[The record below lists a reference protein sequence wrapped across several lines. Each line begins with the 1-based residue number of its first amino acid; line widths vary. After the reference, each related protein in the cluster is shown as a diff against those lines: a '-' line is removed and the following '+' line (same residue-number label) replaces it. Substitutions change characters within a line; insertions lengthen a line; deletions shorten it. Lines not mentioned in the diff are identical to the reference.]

1 MLTKKLKKTH
11 FTYCCEKCDFS
22 TSNKNDYTRHLSTGK
37 HQMLTNVDKKTQKNS
52 KPFQCDCGKQYKHRQ
67 SLFVHKKKCKIIE
80 QQQQLQDINENG
92 ITTEMFV
99 TLMNQNTEII
109 KENCKLQ
116 NTIHDIVPKIGNN
129 NKMISNTNNFNIN
142 IFLNENCKDAL
153 NITEFVESLKLQLD
167 DLMYSRQN
175 GAIEGISNV
184 LIKGLNELE
193 IEKRPLHCT
202 DVKRET
208 LYIKD
213 ENGWEK
219 ENKDKEKL
227 KKAIFTTQQRQ
238 ARLIQDW
245 QNENPDWADSMAKM
259 EEFHQFVQKVY
270 MDDGEEN
277 KVIKN
282 IAKNVHIDPKKI
294 ENK

>member
-1 MLTKKLKKTH
+1 MLTQKTPKNPKE
-11 FTYCCEKCDFS
+11 FFCKNCDFIS
-22 TSNKNDYTRHLSTGK
+22 SNKKDYDRHLATDK
-37 HQMLTNVDKKTQKNS
+37 HKMLTNVDKKTPKNP
-52 KPFQCDCGKQYKHRQ
+52 KPFQCECGKQYKHRQ
-67 SLFVHKKKCKIIE
+67 SLSVHKKKCKIKNNELLEKIVE
-80 QQQQLQDINENG
+80 NKTINEKD
-92 ITTEMFV
+92 M
-99 TLMNQNTEII
+99 MS
-109 KENCKLQ
+109 
-116 NTIHDIVPKIGNN
+116 VPKEMWERVMNHMDKQQEALVCLSSKSSKTIN
-129 NKMISNTNNFNIN
+129 NNFNIQ

-153 NITEFVESLKLQLD
+153 SITEFVDSLQLKLE
-167 DLMYSRQN
+167 DLLYSKQN

-184 LIKGLNELE
+184 IIKGLNELD

-238 ARLIQDW
+238 ARLIKEW

-282 IAKNVHIDPKKI
+282 IAKNVHIDQKKI

>member
-1 MLTKKLKKTH
+1 MLTQKTPKNPKE
-11 FTYCCEKCDFS
+11 FFCKKCDFVS
-22 TSNKNDYTRHLSTGK
+22 SNKKDYDRHLATDK
-37 HQMLTNVDKKTQKNS
+37 HKVLTNVDKKTPKNP
-52 KPFQCDCGKQYKHRQ
+52 KPFQCVCGKQYKHRQ
-67 SLFVHKKKCKIIE
+67 SLSVHKKKCKIVENVIVE
-80 QQQQLQDINENG
+80 DTPENKLINEKDMMSVP
-92 ITTEMFV
+92 IEMWERV
-99 TLMNQNTEII
+99 MNHMDKQQEALVSLSS
-109 KENCKLQ
+109 KSSK
-116 NTIHDIVPKIGNN
+116 TIN
-129 NKMISNTNNFNIN
+129 NNFNIN
-142 IFLNENCKDAL
+142 IFLNETCKDAL
-153 NITEFVESLKLQLD
+153 SITDFVNSLQLKLE
-167 DLMYSRQN
+167 DLLYSKQN

-184 LIKGLNELE
+184 IIKGLNELD

-238 ARLIQDW
+238 AKLIKEW
-245 QNENPDWADSMAKM
+245 QKENPDWADNMAKM
-259 EEFHQFVQKVY
+259 EEFHQFVQKIY

-282 IAKNVHIDPKKI
+282 IAKEVQLDKS
-294 ENK
+294 

>member
-1 MLTKKLKKTH
+1 MLTQKTPKNPKE
-11 FTYCCEKCDFS
+11 FFCKNCDFVS
-22 TSNKNDYTRHLSTGK
+22 SNKKDYDRHLATDK
-37 HQMLTNVDKKTQKNS
+37 HKMLTNVDKKTPKNP
-52 KPFQCDCGKQYKHRQ
+52 KPFQCVCGKQYKHRQ
-67 SLFVHKKKCKIIE
+67 SLSVHKKKCKIVENVIVE
-80 QQQQLQDINENG
+80 DTPENKLINEKDMMSVP
-92 ITTEMFV
+92 IEMWERV
-99 TLMNQNTEII
+99 MNHMDKQQEALVSLSS
-109 KENCKLQ
+109 KSSK
-116 NTIHDIVPKIGNN
+116 TIN
-129 NKMISNTNNFNIN
+129 NNFNIQ

-153 NITEFVESLKLQLD
+153 SITEFVDSLQLKLE
-167 DLMYSRQN
+167 DLLYSKQN

-184 LIKGLNELE
+184 IIKGLNELD

-219 ENKDKEKL
+219 ENKDKDKL

-238 ARLIQDW
+238 ARLIQEW
-245 QNENPDWADSMAKM
+245 QNENPDWADSLSKM
-259 EEFHQFVQKVY
+259 EEFHQFVQTIY

-282 IAKNVHIDPKKI
+282 IAKEVQL
-294 ENK
+294 NKN

>member
-1 MLTKKLKKTH
+1 MLTQKTPKTPKD
-11 FTYCCEKCDFS
+11 FCCKICDFVS
-22 TSNKNDYTRHLSTGK
+22 YNKKDYDRHLATDK
-37 HQMLTNVDKKTQKNS
+37 HKMLTNVDKKTPKNP
-52 KPFQCDCGKQYKHRQ
+52 KPFQCVCGKQYKHRQ
-67 SLFVHKKKCKIIE
+67 SLSVHKKKCKIVENVIVE
-80 QQQQLQDINENG
+80 DTPENKLINEKDMMSVP
-92 ITTEMFV
+92 IEMWERV
-99 TLMNQNTEII
+99 MNHMDKQQEALVSLSS
-109 KENCKLQ
+109 KSSK
-116 NTIHDIVPKIGNN
+116 TIN
-129 NKMISNTNNFNIN
+129 NNFNIN
-142 IFLNENCKDAL
+142 IFLNETCKDAL
-153 NITEFVESLKLQLD
+153 SITDFVNSLQLKLE
-167 DLMYSRQN
+167 DLLYSKQN

-184 LIKGLNELE
+184 IIKGLNELD

-238 ARLIQDW
+238 ARLIKEW
-245 QNENPDWADSMAKM
+245 QKENPDWADSMAKM

-282 IAKNVHIDPKKI
+282 IAKNVHIDQKKI

>member
-1 MLTKKLKKTH
+1 MLTRKPQKTPKE
-11 FTYCCEKCDFS
+11 FYCNICDFIS
-22 TSNKNDYTRHLSTGK
+22 SNKKDFERHLATDK
-37 HQMLTNVDKKTQKNS
+37 HKMLTNVDKKTPKNP
-52 KPFQCDCGKQYKHRQ
+52 KPFQCVCGKQYKHRQ
-67 SLFVHKKKCKIIE
+67 SLSIHKKKCKIINNE
-80 QQQQLQDINENG
+80 TLEKTSENKIINEKD
-92 ITTEMFV
+92 M
-99 TLMNQNTEII
+99 MS
-109 KENCKLQ
+109 
-116 NTIHDIVPKIGNN
+116 VPKEMWEHVMNHMDKQQEALVCLSSKSSKTIN
-129 NKMISNTNNFNIN
+129 NNFNIQ

-153 NITEFVESLKLQLD
+153 SITEFVDSLQLKLE
-167 DLMYSRQN
+167 DLLYSKQN

-184 LIKGLNELE
+184 IIKGLNELD

-238 ARLIQDW
+238 ARLIQEW
-245 QNENPDWADSMAKM
+245 QNENPDWADSLSKM
-259 EEFHQFVQKVY
+259 EEFHQFVQKIY

-282 IAKNVHIDPKKI
+282 IAKEVQLTKN
-294 ENK
+294 

>member
-1 MLTKKLKKTH
+1 MLTQKTPKNPKE
-11 FTYCCEKCDFS
+11 FFCKKCDFIS
-22 TSNKNDYTRHLSTGK
+22 SNKKDYDRHLATDK
-37 HQMLTNVDKKTQKNS
+37 HKMLTNVDKKTPKNP
-52 KPFQCDCGKQYKHRQ
+52 KPFQCECGKQYKHRQ
-67 SLFVHKKKCKIIE
+67 SLSVHKKKCKIKNNEILE
-80 QQQQLQDINENG
+80 KMVENKTINEKD
-92 ITTEMFV
+92 M
-99 TLMNQNTEII
+99 MS
-109 KENCKLQ
+109 
-116 NTIHDIVPKIGNN
+116 VPKEMWERVMNHMDKQQEALVCLSSKSSKTIN
-129 NKMISNTNNFNIN
+129 NNFNIQ

-153 NITEFVESLKLQLD
+153 SITEFVDSLQLKLE
-167 DLMYSRQN
+167 DLLYSKQN

-184 LIKGLNELE
+184 IIKGLNELD

-238 ARLIQDW
+238 ARLIHDW
-245 QNENPDWADSMAKM
+245 QKENPDWADSMAKM
-259 EEFHQFVQKVY
+259 EEFHQFVQKIY

-282 IAKNVHIDPKKI
+282 IAKQVQIDKC
-294 ENK
+294 

>member
-11 FTYCCEKCDFS
+11 LNFCCEKCDFT
-22 TSNKNDYTRHLSTGK
+22 TSNKNDYARHLSTGK
-37 HQMLTNVDKKTQKNS
+37 HQMLTNADKKTQKNS
-52 KPFQCDCGKQYKHRQ
+52 NPFQCDCGKQYKHRQ

-80 QQQQLQDINENG
+80 QQQQLQDINDNG

-116 NTIHDIVPKIGNN
+116 NTIHDMVPKIGN

-184 LIKGLNELE
+184 LIKGLNDLE

-202 DVKRET
+202 DIKRET

-227 KKAIFTTQQRQ
+227 KKAIFITQQRQ
-238 ARLIQDW
+238 ARLIKEW
-245 QNENPDWADSMAKM
+245 QKENPDWADSMAKM

-282 IAKNVHIDPKKI
+282 IAKNVHIDQKKI

>member
-1 MLTKKLKKTH
+1 MLTQKTPKNPKE
-11 FTYCCEKCDFS
+11 FFCKNCDFVS
-22 TSNKNDYTRHLSTGK
+22 SNKKDYDRHLATDK
-37 HQMLTNVDKKTQKNS
+37 HKMLTNVDKKTPKNP
-52 KPFQCDCGKQYKHRQ
+52 KPFQCVCGKQYKHRQ
-67 SLFVHKKKCKIIE
+67 SLSVHKKKCKIVENVIVE
-80 QQQQLQDINENG
+80 DTPENKLINEKDMMSVP
-92 ITTEMFV
+92 IEMWERV
-99 TLMNQNTEII
+99 MNHMDKQQEALVSLSS
-109 KENCKLQ
+109 KSSK
-116 NTIHDIVPKIGNN
+116 TIN
-129 NKMISNTNNFNIN
+129 NNFNIN
-142 IFLNENCKDAL
+142 IFLNETCKDAL
-153 NITEFVESLKLQLD
+153 SITDFVNSLQLKLE
-167 DLMYSRQN
+167 DLLYSKQN

-184 LIKGLNELE
+184 IIKGLNELD

-238 ARLIQDW
+238 ARLIKEW
-245 QNENPDWADSMAKM
+245 QKENPDWADSMAKM

>member
-1 MLTKKLKKTH
+1 MLTQKTP
-11 FTYCCEKCDFS
+11 
-22 TSNKNDYTRHLSTGK
+22 KNP
-37 HQMLTNVDKKTQKNS
+37 
-52 KPFQCDCGKQYKHRQ
+52 KPFQCVCGKQYKHRQ
-67 SLFVHKKKCKIIE
+67 SLSVHKKKCKIVENVIVE
-80 QQQQLQDINENG
+80 DTSENKLINEKD
-92 ITTEMFV
+92 M
-99 TLMNQNTEII
+99 MS
-109 KENCKLQ
+109 
-116 NTIHDIVPKIGNN
+116 VPKEMWERVMNHMDKQQEALVCLSSKSSKTIN
-129 NKMISNTNNFNIN
+129 NNFNIQ

-153 NITEFVESLKLQLD
+153 SITEFVDSLQLKLE
-167 DLMYSRQN
+167 DLLYSKQN

-184 LIKGLNELE
+184 IIKGLNELD

-213 ENGWEK
+213 ANGWEK

-238 ARLIQDW
+238 ARLIHDW
-245 QNENPDWADSMAKM
+245 QKENPDWADSMAKM
-259 EEFHQFVQKVY
+259 EEFHQFVQKIY

-282 IAKNVHIDPKKI
+282 IAKQVQIDKC
-294 ENK
+294 

>member
-1 MLTKKLKKTH
+1 MLTQKTPKNPKE
-11 FTYCCEKCDFS
+11 FFCKNCDFIS
-22 TSNKNDYTRHLSTGK
+22 SNKKDYDRHLATDK
-37 HQMLTNVDKKTQKNS
+37 HKMLTNVDKKTPKNP
-52 KPFQCDCGKQYKHRQ
+52 KPFQCECGKQYKHRQ
-67 SLFVHKKKCKIIE
+67 SLSVHKKKCKIKNNEILE
-80 QQQQLQDINENG
+80 KMVENKTINEKD
-92 ITTEMFV
+92 M
-99 TLMNQNTEII
+99 MS
-109 KENCKLQ
+109 
-116 NTIHDIVPKIGNN
+116 VPKEMWERVMNHMDKQQEALVCLSSKSSKTIN
-129 NKMISNTNNFNIN
+129 NNFNIQ

-153 NITEFVESLKLQLD
+153 SITEFVDSLQLKLE
-167 DLMYSRQN
+167 DLLYSKQN

-184 LIKGLNELE
+184 IIKGLNELD

-202 DVKRET
+202 DIKRET

-238 ARLIQDW
+238 ARLIHDW
-245 QNENPDWADSMAKM
+245 QKENPDWADSMAKM
-259 EEFHQFVQKVY
+259 EEFHQFVQKIY

-282 IAKNVHIDPKKI
+282 IAKQVQIDKC
-294 ENK
+294 

>member
-11 FTYCCEKCDFS
+11 LNFCCEKCDF
-22 TSNKNDYTRHLSTGK
+22 TTCNKNDYTRHLSTGK
-37 HQMLTNVDKKTQKNS
+37 HQMLTNADKKTQKNS

-80 QQQQLQDINENG
+80 QQQQLQDINDNG

-184 LIKGLNELE
+184 LIKGLNDLE

-202 DVKRET
+202 DIKRET

-238 ARLIQDW
+238 ARLIKEW

-282 IAKNVHIDPKKI
+282 IAKNVHIDQKKI

>member
-1 MLTKKLKKTH
+1 MLTRKPQKTPKD
-11 FTYCCEKCDFS
+11 FCCNICDFIS
-22 TSNKNDYTRHLSTGK
+22 FNKKDYERHLATDK
-37 HQMLTNVDKKTQKNS
+37 HKMLTNVDKKTPKNP
-52 KPFQCDCGKQYKHRQ
+52 KPFQCECGKQYKHRQ
-67 SLFVHKKKCKIIE
+67 SLSVHKKKCKIINNE
-80 QQQQLQDINENG
+80 ILEKTSENKIINEKD
-92 ITTEMFV
+92 M
-99 TLMNQNTEII
+99 MS
-109 KENCKLQ
+109 
-116 NTIHDIVPKIGNN
+116 VPKEMWERVMNHMDKQQEALVSLSSKSSKTIN
-129 NKMISNTNNFNIN
+129 NNFNIQ

-153 NITEFVESLKLQLD
+153 SITEFVDSLQLKLE
-167 DLMYSRQN
+167 DLLYSKQN

-184 LIKGLNELE
+184 IIKGLNELD

-219 ENKDKEKL
+219 ENKDKDKL

-238 ARLIQDW
+238 ARLIQEW
-245 QNENPDWADSMAKM
+245 QNENPDWADSLSKM
-259 EEFHQFVQKVY
+259 EEFHQFVQTIY

-282 IAKNVHIDPKKI
+282 IAKEVQL
-294 ENK
+294 NKN

>member
-1 MLTKKLKKTH
+1 MLTQKTPKNPKE
-11 FTYCCEKCDFS
+11 FFCKKCDFVS
-22 TSNKNDYTRHLSTGK
+22 SNKKDYDRHLATDK
-37 HQMLTNVDKKTQKNS
+37 HKMLTNVDKKTPKNP
-52 KPFQCDCGKQYKHRQ
+52 KPFQCECGKQYKHRQ
-67 SLFVHKKKCKIIE
+67 SLSVHKKKCKIKNNEILE
-80 QQQQLQDINENG
+80 KIVENKTINEKD
-92 ITTEMFV
+92 M
-99 TLMNQNTEII
+99 MS
-109 KENCKLQ
+109 
-116 NTIHDIVPKIGNN
+116 VPKEMWERVMNHMDKQQEALVCLSSKSSKTIN
-129 NKMISNTNNFNIN
+129 NNFNIQ

-153 NITEFVESLKLQLD
+153 SITEFVDSLQLKLE
-167 DLMYSRQN
+167 DLLYSKQN

-184 LIKGLNELE
+184 IIKGLNELD

-238 ARLIQDW
+238 ARLIKEW
-245 QNENPDWADSMAKM
+245 QKENPDWADSMAKM
-259 EEFHQFVQKVY
+259 EEFHQFVQKIY

-282 IAKNVHIDPKKI
+282 IAKQVQIDKC
-294 ENK
+294 

>member
-11 FTYCCEKCDFS
+11 FTYCCEKCDFI

-37 HQMLTNVDKKTQKNS
+37 HQMLTNADKKTQKNS

-80 QQQQLQDINENG
+80 QQQQLQDINDNG

-116 NTIHDIVPKIGNN
+116 NTIHDMVPKIGN

-167 DLMYSRQN
+167 DLMYSKQN

-184 LIKGLNELE
+184 LIKGLNELD

-202 DVKRET
+202 DIKRET

-238 ARLIQDW
+238 ARLIKEW

-282 IAKNVHIDPKKI
+282 IAKNVHIDQKKI

>member
-1 MLTKKLKKTH
+1 MLTQKTPKNPKE
-11 FTYCCEKCDFS
+11 FFCKNCDFIS
-22 TSNKNDYTRHLSTGK
+22 SNKKDYDRHLATDK
-37 HQMLTNVDKKTQKNS
+37 HKMLTNVDKKTPKNP
-52 KPFQCDCGKQYKHRQ
+52 KPFQCVCGKQYKHRQ
-67 SLFVHKKKCKIIE
+67 SLSVHKKKCKIVENVIVE
-80 QQQQLQDINENG
+80 DTPENKLINEKD
-92 ITTEMFV
+92 M
-99 TLMNQNTEII
+99 MS
-109 KENCKLQ
+109 
-116 NTIHDIVPKIGNN
+116 VPKEMWERVMNHMDKQQEALVCLSSKSSKTIN
-129 NKMISNTNNFNIN
+129 NNFNIQ

-153 NITEFVESLKLQLD
+153 SITEFVDSLQLKLE
-167 DLMYSRQN
+167 DLLYSKQN

-184 LIKGLNELE
+184 IIKGLNELD

-238 ARLIQDW
+238 ARLIKEW
-245 QNENPDWADSMAKM
+245 QKENPDWADSMAKM
-259 EEFHQFVQKVY
+259 EEFHQFVQKIY

-282 IAKNVHIDPKKI
+282 IAKEVQLDKS
-294 ENK
+294 

>member
-11 FTYCCEKCDFS
+11 FNFCCEKCDFTS
-22 TSNKNDYTRHLSTGK
+22 SNKNDYTRHLSTGK
-37 HQMLTNVDKKTQKNS
+37 HQMLTNADKKTQKNS

-80 QQQQLQDINENG
+80 QQQQLQDINDNG

-116 NTIHDIVPKIGNN
+116 NTIHDMVPKIGN

-184 LIKGLNELE
+184 LIKGLNELD

-202 DVKRET
+202 DIKRET

-238 ARLIQDW
+238 ARLIKEW

-282 IAKNVHIDPKKI
+282 IAKNVHIDQKKI

>member
-1 MLTKKLKKTH
+1 MLTQKTPKNPKE
-11 FTYCCEKCDFS
+11 FFCKKCDFIS
-22 TSNKNDYTRHLSTGK
+22 SNKKDYDRHLATDK
-37 HQMLTNVDKKTQKNS
+37 HKMLTNVDKKTPKNP
-52 KPFQCDCGKQYKHRQ
+52 KPFQCECGKQYKHRQ
-67 SLFVHKKKCKIIE
+67 SLSVHKKKCKIINNVILE
-80 QQQQLQDINENG
+80 KTSENKIINEKD
-92 ITTEMFV
+92 M
-99 TLMNQNTEII
+99 MS
-109 KENCKLQ
+109 
-116 NTIHDIVPKIGNN
+116 VPKEMWERVMNHMDKQQEALVCLSSKSSKTIN
-129 NKMISNTNNFNIN
+129 NNFNIQ

-153 NITEFVESLKLQLD
+153 SITEFVDSLQLKLE
-167 DLMYSRQN
+167 DLLYSKQN

-184 LIKGLNELE
+184 IIKGLNELD

-238 ARLIQDW
+238 ARLIKEW
-245 QNENPDWADSMAKM
+245 QNENPDWGDSMAKM
-259 EEFHQFVQKVY
+259 EEFHQFVQKIY

-282 IAKNVHIDPKKI
+282 IAKQVQIDKC
-294 ENK
+294 

>member
-1 MLTKKLKKTH
+1 MLTKKPQKTPKD
-11 FTYCCEKCDFS
+11 FCCNFCDFVS
-22 TSNKNDYTRHLSTGK
+22 FNKKDYERHLATDK
-37 HQMLTNVDKKTQKNS
+37 HKMLTNVDKKTPKNP
-52 KPFQCDCGKQYKHRQ
+52 KPFQCECGKQYKHRQ
-67 SLFVHKKKCKIIE
+67 SLSVHKKKCKIINNE
-80 QQQQLQDINENG
+80 ILEKTSENKIINEKD
-92 ITTEMFV
+92 M
-99 TLMNQNTEII
+99 MS
-109 KENCKLQ
+109 
-116 NTIHDIVPKIGNN
+116 VPKEMWERVMNHMDKQQEALVSLSSKSSKTIN
-129 NKMISNTNNFNIN
+129 NNFNIQ

-153 NITEFVESLKLQLD
+153 SITEFVDSLQLKLE
-167 DLMYSRQN
+167 DLLYSKQN

-184 LIKGLNELE
+184 IIKGLNELD

-219 ENKDKEKL
+219 ENKDKDKL

-238 ARLIQDW
+238 ARLIQEW
-245 QNENPDWADSMAKM
+245 QNENPDWADSLSKM
-259 EEFHQFVQKVY
+259 EEFHQFVQKIY

-282 IAKNVHIDPKKI
+282 IAKEVQL
-294 ENK
+294 NKN

>member
-1 MLTKKLKKTH
+1 MLTQKTPKNPKE
-11 FTYCCEKCDFS
+11 FFCKNCDFIS
-22 TSNKNDYTRHLSTGK
+22 SNKKDYDRHLATDK
-37 HQMLTNVDKKTQKNS
+37 HKMLTNVDKKTPKNP
-52 KPFQCDCGKQYKHRQ
+52 KPFQCVCGKQYKHRQ
-67 SLFVHKKKCKIIE
+67 SLSVHKKKCKIVENVIVE
-80 QQQQLQDINENG
+80 DTSENKLINEKD
-92 ITTEMFV
+92 M
-99 TLMNQNTEII
+99 MS
-109 KENCKLQ
+109 
-116 NTIHDIVPKIGNN
+116 VPKEMWERVMNHMDKQQEALVCLSSKSSKTIN
-129 NKMISNTNNFNIN
+129 NNFNIQ

-153 NITEFVESLKLQLD
+153 SITEFVDSLQLKLE
-167 DLMYSRQN
+167 DLLYSKQN

-184 LIKGLNELE
+184 IIKGLNELD

-213 ENGWEK
+213 ANGWEK

-238 ARLIQDW
+238 ARLIHDW
-245 QNENPDWADSMAKM
+245 QKENPDWADSMAKM
-259 EEFHQFVQKVY
+259 EEFHQFVQKIY

-282 IAKNVHIDPKKI
+282 IAKQVQIDKC
-294 ENK
+294 

>member
-1 MLTKKLKKTH
+1 MLTQKTPKNPKE
-11 FTYCCEKCDFS
+11 FFCKKCDFVS
-22 TSNKNDYTRHLSTGK
+22 SNKKDYDRHLATDK
-37 HQMLTNVDKKTQKNS
+37 HKMLTNVDKKTPKNP
-52 KPFQCDCGKQYKHRQ
+52 KPFQCECGKQYKHRQ
-67 SLFVHKKKCKIIE
+67 SLSVHKKKCKIIE

-184 LIKGLNELE
+184 LIKGLNELD

-238 ARLIQDW
+238 ARLIKEW

-282 IAKNVHIDPKKI
+282 IAKNVHIDQKKI

>member
-1 MLTKKLKKTH
+1 MLTEKLKKTH
-11 FTYCCEKCDFS
+11 FKYCCEKCDYS
-22 TSNKNDYTRHLSTGK
+22 TSNRNDYNRHLSTGK

-67 SLFVHKKKCKIIE
+67 SLSIHKKKCKIIE
-80 QQQQLQDINENG
+80 QNKQLQDINDNG

-116 NTIHDIVPKIGNN
+116 NTIHDMVPKIGNN
-129 NKMISNTNNFNIN
+129 KLINNTNNFNIN

-153 NITEFVESLKLQLD
+153 NISEFVESLKLQLD
-167 DLMYSRQN
+167 DLMYSKKN

-202 DVKRET
+202 DIKRET

-227 KKAIFTTQQRQ
+227 KKAIFDTQQRQ
-238 ARLIQDW
+238 ARLIHEW
-245 QNENPDWADSMAKM
+245 QKENPHWADSMDKM

-270 MDDGEEN
+270 MNDGGEK

-282 IAKNVHIDPKKI
+282 IAKNVHIDQKKI

>member
-1 MLTKKLKKTH
+1 MLTQKTPKNPKE
-11 FTYCCEKCDFS
+11 FFCKKCDFVS
-22 TSNKNDYTRHLSTGK
+22 SNKKDYDRHLATDK
-37 HQMLTNVDKKTQKNS
+37 HKMLTNVDKKTPKNP
-52 KPFQCDCGKQYKHRQ
+52 KPFQCVCGKQYKHRQ
-67 SLFVHKKKCKIIE
+67 SLSVHKKKCKIVENVIVE
-80 QQQQLQDINENG
+80 DTSENKLINEKDMMSVP
-92 ITTEMFV
+92 IEMWERV
-99 TLMNQNTEII
+99 MNHMDKQQEALVSLSS
-109 KENCKLQ
+109 KSSK
-116 NTIHDIVPKIGNN
+116 TIN
-129 NKMISNTNNFNIN
+129 NNFNIN
-142 IFLNENCKDAL
+142 IFLNETCKDAL
-153 NITEFVESLKLQLD
+153 SITDFVNSLQLKLE
-167 DLMYSRQN
+167 DLLYSKQN

-184 LIKGLNELE
+184 IIKGLNELD

-238 ARLIQDW
+238 AKLIKEW
-245 QNENPDWADSMAKM
+245 QKENPDWADNMAKM
-259 EEFHQFVQKVY
+259 EEFHQFVQKIY

-282 IAKNVHIDPKKI
+282 IAKEVQLDKG
-294 ENK
+294 

>member
-11 FTYCCEKCDFS
+11 LNFCCEKCDFT

-37 HQMLTNVDKKTQKNS
+37 HQMLTNADKKTQKNS

-80 QQQQLQDINENG
+80 QQQQLQDINDNG

-184 LIKGLNELE
+184 LIKGLNDLE

-202 DVKRET
+202 DIKRET

-238 ARLIQDW
+238 ARLIKEW

-282 IAKNVHIDPKKI
+282 IAKNVHIDQKKI

>member
-1 MLTKKLKKTH
+1 MLTQKTPKNPKD
-11 FTYCCEKCDFS
+11 FFCKNCDFIS
-22 TSNKNDYTRHLSTGK
+22 SNKKDYDRHLATDK
-37 HQMLTNVDKKTQKNS
+37 HKMLTNVDKKTPKNP
-52 KPFQCDCGKQYKHRQ
+52 KPFQCECGKQYKHRQ
-67 SLFVHKKKCKIIE
+67 SLSVHKKKCKIKNNEILE
-80 QQQQLQDINENG
+80 KMVENKTINEKD
-92 ITTEMFV
+92 M
-99 TLMNQNTEII
+99 MS
-109 KENCKLQ
+109 
-116 NTIHDIVPKIGNN
+116 VPKEMWERVMNHMDKQQEALVCLSSKSSKTIN
-129 NKMISNTNNFNIN
+129 NNFNIQ

-153 NITEFVESLKLQLD
+153 SITEFVDSLQLKLE
-167 DLMYSRQN
+167 DLLYSKQN

-184 LIKGLNELE
+184 IIKGLNELD

-202 DVKRET
+202 DIKRET

-238 ARLIQDW
+238 ARLIHDW
-245 QNENPDWADSMAKM
+245 QKENPDWADSMAKM
-259 EEFHQFVQKVY
+259 EEFHQFVQKIY

-282 IAKNVHIDPKKI
+282 IAKQVQIDKC
-294 ENK
+294 

>member
-1 MLTKKLKKTH
+1 MLTQKTPKNPKE
-11 FTYCCEKCDFS
+11 FFCKKCDFIS
-22 TSNKNDYTRHLSTGK
+22 SNKKDYDRHLATDK
-37 HQMLTNVDKKTQKNS
+37 HKMLTNVDKKTPKNP
-52 KPFQCDCGKQYKHRQ
+52 KPFQCECGKQYKHRQ
-67 SLFVHKKKCKIIE
+67 SLSVHKKKCKIKNNEILE
-80 QQQQLQDINENG
+80 KIVENKTINEKD
-92 ITTEMFV
+92 M
-99 TLMNQNTEII
+99 MS
-109 KENCKLQ
+109 
-116 NTIHDIVPKIGNN
+116 VPKEMWERVMNHMDKQQEALVCLSSKSSKTIN
-129 NKMISNTNNFNIN
+129 NNFNIQ

-153 NITEFVESLKLQLD
+153 SITEFVDSLQLKLE
-167 DLMYSRQN
+167 DLLYSKQN

-184 LIKGLNELE
+184 IIKGLNELD

-213 ENGWEK
+213 ANGWEK

-238 ARLIQDW
+238 ARLIHDW
-245 QNENPDWADSMAKM
+245 QKENPDWADSMAKM
-259 EEFHQFVQKVY
+259 EEFHQFVQKIY

-282 IAKNVHIDPKKI
+282 IAKQVQIDKC
-294 ENK
+294 

>member
-11 FTYCCEKCDFS
+11 FTYCCEKCDFI

-37 HQMLTNVDKKTQKNS
+37 HQMLTNADKKTQKNS

-80 QQQQLQDINENG
+80 QQQQLQDINDNG

-116 NTIHDIVPKIGNN
+116 NTIHDMVPKIGN

-202 DVKRET
+202 DIKRET

-238 ARLIQDW
+238 ARLIKEW

-282 IAKNVHIDPKKI
+282 IAKNVHIDQKKI

>member
-11 FTYCCEKCDFS
+11 FNFCCEKCDFA

-37 HQMLTNVDKKTQKNS
+37 HQMLTNADKKTQKNS

-80 QQQQLQDINENG
+80 QQQQLQDINDNG

-167 DLMYSRQN
+167 DLMYSKQN

-184 LIKGLNELE
+184 LIKGLNELD

-202 DVKRET
+202 DIKRET

-238 ARLIQDW
+238 ARLIKEW

-259 EEFHQFVQKVY
+259 EEFHQFVQKIY

-282 IAKNVHIDPKKI
+282 IAKQVQIDKC
-294 ENK
+294 

>member
-1 MLTKKLKKTH
+1 MLTQKTPKNPKE
-11 FTYCCEKCDFS
+11 FFCKNCDFVS
-22 TSNKNDYTRHLSTGK
+22 SNKKDYDRHLATDK
-37 HQMLTNVDKKTQKNS
+37 HKMLTNVDKKTPKNP
-52 KPFQCDCGKQYKHRQ
+52 KPFQCECGKQYKHRQ
-67 SLFVHKKKCKIIE
+67 SLSVHKKKCKIINNE
-80 QQQQLQDINENG
+80 ILEKTSENKIINEKD
-92 ITTEMFV
+92 M
-99 TLMNQNTEII
+99 MS
-109 KENCKLQ
+109 
-116 NTIHDIVPKIGNN
+116 VPKEMWERVMNHMDKQQEALVSLSSKSSKTIN
-129 NKMISNTNNFNIN
+129 NNFNIQ

-153 NITEFVESLKLQLD
+153 SITEFVDSLQLKLE
-167 DLMYSRQN
+167 DLLYSKQN

-184 LIKGLNELE
+184 IIKGLNELD

-219 ENKDKEKL
+219 ENKDKDKL

-238 ARLIQDW
+238 ARLIQEW
-245 QNENPDWADSMAKM
+245 QNENPDWADSLSKM
-259 EEFHQFVQKVY
+259 EEFHQFVQTIY

-282 IAKNVHIDPKKI
+282 IAKEVQL
-294 ENK
+294 NKN

>member
-1 MLTKKLKKTH
+1 MLTQKTPKNPKD
-11 FTYCCEKCDFS
+11 FFCKNCDFIS
-22 TSNKNDYTRHLSTGK
+22 SNKKDYDRHLATDK
-37 HQMLTNVDKKTQKNS
+37 HKMLTNVDKKTPKNP
-52 KPFQCDCGKQYKHRQ
+52 KPFQCECGKQYKHRQ
-67 SLFVHKKKCKIIE
+67 SLSVHKKKCKIKNNEILE
-80 QQQQLQDINENG
+80 KMVENKTINEKD
-92 ITTEMFV
+92 M
-99 TLMNQNTEII
+99 MS
-109 KENCKLQ
+109 
-116 NTIHDIVPKIGNN
+116 VPKEMWERVMNHMDKQQEALVCLSSKSSKTIN
-129 NKMISNTNNFNIN
+129 NNFNIQ

-153 NITEFVESLKLQLD
+153 SITEFVDSLQLKLE
-167 DLMYSRQN
+167 DLLYSKQN

-184 LIKGLNELE
+184 IIKGLNELD

-202 DVKRET
+202 DIKRET

-238 ARLIQDW
+238 ARLIKEW

-259 EEFHQFVQKVY
+259 EEFHQFVQKIY

-282 IAKNVHIDPKKI
+282 IAKQVQIDKC
-294 ENK
+294 

>member
-1 MLTKKLKKTH
+1 MLTQKPQKTPKD
-11 FTYCCEKCDFS
+11 FYCKICDFVS
-22 TSNKNDYTRHLSTGK
+22 SNKKDYERHLATDK
-37 HQMLTNVDKKTQKNS
+37 HKMLTNVDKKTPKNP
-52 KPFQCDCGKQYKHRQ
+52 KPFQCECGKQYKHRQ
-67 SLFVHKKKCKIIE
+67 SLSVHKKKCKIINNE
-80 QQQQLQDINENG
+80 ILEKTSENKIINEKD
-92 ITTEMFV
+92 M
-99 TLMNQNTEII
+99 MS
-109 KENCKLQ
+109 
-116 NTIHDIVPKIGNN
+116 VPKEMWERVMNHMDKQQEALMSLSSKSSKTIN
-129 NKMISNTNNFNIN
+129 NNFNIQ

-153 NITEFVESLKLQLD
+153 SITEFVDSLQLKLE
-167 DLMYSRQN
+167 DLLYSKQN

-184 LIKGLNELE
+184 IIKGLNELD

-238 ARLIQDW
+238 ARLIKEW
-245 QNENPDWADSMAKM
+245 QNENPDWGDSMAKM

-282 IAKNVHIDPKKI
+282 IAKNVHIDQKKI

>member
-1 MLTKKLKKTH
+1 MLTQKTPKNPKE
-11 FTYCCEKCDFS
+11 FFCKNCDFIS
-22 TSNKNDYTRHLSTGK
+22 SNKKDYDRHLATDK
-37 HQMLTNVDKKTQKNS
+37 HKMLTNVDKKTPKNP
-52 KPFQCDCGKQYKHRQ
+52 KPFQCECGKQYKHRQ
-67 SLFVHKKKCKIIE
+67 SLSVHKKKCKIKNNEILE
-80 QQQQLQDINENG
+80 KMVENKTINEKD
-92 ITTEMFV
+92 M
-99 TLMNQNTEII
+99 MS
-109 KENCKLQ
+109 
-116 NTIHDIVPKIGNN
+116 VPKEMWERVMNHMDKQQEALVCLSSKSSKTIN
-129 NKMISNTNNFNIN
+129 NNFNIQ

-153 NITEFVESLKLQLD
+153 SITEFVDSLQLKLE
-167 DLMYSRQN
+167 DLLYSKQN

-184 LIKGLNELE
+184 IIKGLNELD

-238 ARLIQDW
+238 ARLIKEW
-245 QNENPDWADSMAKM
+245 QKENPDWADSMAKM
-259 EEFHQFVQKVY
+259 EEFHQFVQKIY

-282 IAKNVHIDPKKI
+282 IAKQVQIDKC
-294 ENK
+294 

>member
-1 MLTKKLKKTH
+1 MLTRKPQKTPKD
-11 FTYCCEKCDFS
+11 FCCNICDFIS
-22 TSNKNDYTRHLSTGK
+22 FNKKDYERHLATDK
-37 HQMLTNVDKKTQKNS
+37 HKMLTNVDMKTPKNP
-52 KPFQCDCGKQYKHRQ
+52 KPFQCECGKQYKHRQ
-67 SLFVHKKKCKIIE
+67 SLSVHKKKCKIINNE
-80 QQQQLQDINENG
+80 ILEKTSENKIINEKD
-92 ITTEMFV
+92 M
-99 TLMNQNTEII
+99 MS
-109 KENCKLQ
+109 
-116 NTIHDIVPKIGNN
+116 VPKEMWERVMNHMDKQQEALVSLSSKSSKTIN
-129 NKMISNTNNFNIN
+129 NNFNIQ

-153 NITEFVESLKLQLD
+153 SITEFVDSLQLKLE
-167 DLMYSRQN
+167 DLLYSKQN

-184 LIKGLNELE
+184 IIKGLNELD

-238 ARLIQDW
+238 ARLIKEW

-282 IAKNVHIDPKKI
+282 IAKEVQL
-294 ENK
+294 NKN

>member
-1 MLTKKLKKTH
+1 MLTQKPQKTPKD
-11 FTYCCEKCDFS
+11 FYCKICDFVS
-22 TSNKNDYTRHLSTGK
+22 SNKKDYERHLATDK
-37 HQMLTNVDKKTQKNS
+37 HKMLTNVDKKTPKNP
-52 KPFQCDCGKQYKHRQ
+52 KPFQCECGKQYKHRQ
-67 SLFVHKKKCKIIE
+67 SLSVHKKKCKIINNE
-80 QQQQLQDINENG
+80 ILEKTSENKIINEKD
-92 ITTEMFV
+92 M
-99 TLMNQNTEII
+99 MS
-109 KENCKLQ
+109 
-116 NTIHDIVPKIGNN
+116 VPKEMWERVMNHMDKQQEALMSLSSKSSKTIN
-129 NKMISNTNNFNIN
+129 NNFNIQ

-153 NITEFVESLKLQLD
+153 SITEFVDSLQLKLE
-167 DLMYSRQN
+167 DLLYSKQN

-184 LIKGLNELE
+184 IIKGLNELD

-238 ARLIQDW
+238 ARLIKEW
-245 QNENPDWADSMAKM
+245 QNENPDWGDSMAKM
-259 EEFHQFVQKVY
+259 EEFHQFVQKIY
-270 MDDGEEN
+270 MDNGEEN

-282 IAKNVHIDPKKI
+282 IAKEVQLTKI
-294 ENK
+294 